1 MPSFVSKSVFMAGL
15 HYKERKRE
23 KRRKKKKKKEQ
34 KGKKGNT

>member
-23 KRRKKKKKKEQ
+23 KRRKKKKKEQ